1 MEYNERNITETE
13 VFKKLEEVEKQNKE
27 ILDKLENMQES
38 NVLFHNG
45 FATIFEGLRVLN
57 EVKQNEDCEEM
68 LKSGS
73 LAHILSAVSLNK
85 KHMRTKSQSKVEK
98 RRKSKRC
105 Y

>member
-73 LAHILSAVSLNK
+73 LAHFLSAVSLNK